1 MKDETKDRGKD
12 REWCPSFSFPLRPL
26 RVLCASAVNLFSDA
40 LHHRDAE
47 DAEGA
52 QSTNQIRTPPDR
64 GEVET
69 SRAKGRG
76 RGIVSRRRAPR
87 RLLVILCLL
96 PVHFC
101 LGASAARGQEVVDKM
116 VATING
122 RDLITY
128 TDLLWQLALQPESS
142 LENPRSQDLQDAR
155 DRLIDQRL
163 ISEESGRLPAV
174 TPSDKEV
181 QDAVTALVNR
191 FPTQAAFYARIA
203 RVGLTAEMLREIVSR
218 RLEIEKYLDF
228 RFRSFVVVSPKE
240 IGDYYRDTYV
250 PRFRRRRPG
259 VIVPTLEQATPQIE
273 ETLRE
278 AKVESDT
285 DAFLEDARARAE
297 IVILNPV

>member
-1 MKDETKDRGKD
+1 MMWGSKTETKDG
-12 REWCPSFSFPLRPL
+12 
-26 RVLCASAVNLFSDA
+26 VNS
-40 LHHRDAE
+40 
-47 DAEGA
+47 
-52 QSTNQIRTPPDR
+52 Q
-64 GEVET
+64 
-69 SRAKGRG
+69 
-76 RGIVSRRRAPR
+76 SRRAFA
-87 RLLVILCLL
+87 RLAVVVLLL
-96 PVHFC
+96 PIYFC
-101 LGASAARGQEVVDKM
+101 AGAGAARGQEVVDKM

-122 RDLITY
+122 RELITY

-142 LENPRSQDLQDAR
+142 LENPSSQDLQGAR

-163 ISEESGRLPAV
+163 ISEESGRLPTV

-181 QDAVTALVNR
+181 QDAVTALVKR

-203 RVGLTAEMLREIVSR
+203 RVGLTAEMLREIVSQ

-228 RFRSFVVVSPKE
+228 RFRSFVVVSAKE

-250 PRFRRRRPG
+250 PRFRRQRPG
-259 VIVPTLEQATPQIE
+259 VIVPTLEQATAQIE

>member
-1 MKDETKDRGKD
+1 MRSETKIKD
-12 REWCPSFSFPLRPL
+12 GVRKRAARRL
-26 RVLCASAVNLFSDA
+26 VAS
-40 LHHRDAE
+40 
-47 DAEGA
+47 
-52 QSTNQIRTPPDR
+52 
-64 GEVET
+64 
-69 SRAKGRG
+69 
-76 RGIVSRRRAPR
+76 SRRACA
-87 RLLVILCLL
+87 RLALAVLLL
-96 PVHFC
+96 PLYFC
-101 LGASAARGQEVVDKM
+101 LGAGAARGQEVVDKM

-142 LENPRSQDLQDAR
+142 LENPRSQDLQEAR

-163 ISEESGRLPAV
+163 ISEESGRLPTV

-181 QDAVTALVNR
+181 QDAITALVKR
-191 FPTQAAFYARIA
+191 FPTQQAFYARIA
-203 RVGLTAEMLREIVSR
+203 RVGLTADMLREIVSQ

-228 RFRSFVVVSPKE
+228 RFRSFVVVSTKE
-240 IGDYYRDTYV
+240 IADYYRDTYV
-250 PRFRRRRPG
+250 PRFRRQRPG

>member
-1 MKDETKDRGKD
+1 MMRSETKIKD
-12 REWCPSFSFPLRPL
+12 DVRKRAARQFVAMTRRSSARIVIIIFILPLY
-26 RVLCASAVNLFSDA
+26 
-40 LHHRDAE
+40 
-47 DAEGA
+47 
-52 QSTNQIRTPPDR
+52 
-64 GEVET
+64 
-69 SRAKGRG
+69 
-76 RGIVSRRRAPR
+76 
-87 RLLVILCLL
+87 
-96 PVHFC
+96 FC
-101 LGASAARGQEVVDKM
+101 LGAETARGQEVVDKM

-142 LENPRSQDLQDAR
+142 LENPRSQDLQEAR

-163 ISEESGRLPAV
+163 ISEESGRLPTV

-181 QDAVTALVNR
+181 QDAITALVKR
-191 FPTQAAFYARIA
+191 FPTQQAFYARIA
-203 RVGLTAEMLREIVSR
+203 RVGLTAEMLREIVSQ

-228 RFRSFVVVSPKE
+228 RFRSFVVVSTKE
-240 IGDYYRDTYV
+240 ISDYYRDTYV
-250 PRFRRRRPG
+250 PRFRRQRPG

>member
-1 MKDETKDRGKD
+1 MRSEQRRKSTAGCR
-12 REWCPSFSFPLRPL
+12 
-26 RVLCASAVNLFSDA
+26 ASA
-40 LHHRDAE
+40 
-47 DAEGA
+47 
-52 QSTNQIRTPPDR
+52 
-64 GEVET
+64 
-69 SRAKGRG
+69 
-76 RGIVSRRRAPR
+76 
-87 RLLVILCLL
+87 RLAAVLCLL
-96 PVHFC
+96 PAC
-101 LGASAARGQEVVDKM
+101 LGFGADAARAQEVVDKM

-142 LENPRSQDLQDAR
+142 LENPRSQDLQNAR

-163 ISEESGRLPAV
+163 ISEESGRLPTVA
-174 TPSDKEV
+174 PSEQEV
-181 QDAVTALVNR
+181 QDAVNALVKR
-191 FPTQAAFYARIA
+191 FPTQQAFYARIA
-203 RVGLTAEMLREIVSR
+203 RVGLTAEMLREIVSQ

-240 IGDYYRDTYV
+240 IADYYRDTYV
-250 PRFRRRRPG
+250 PRFRRQRPG

>member
-1 MKDETKDRGKD
+1 VKETRRGEFDMKDEMRS
-12 REWCPSFSFPLRPL
+12 RSE
-26 RVLCASAVNLFSDA
+26 V
-40 LHHRDAE
+40 
-47 DAEGA
+47 
-52 QSTNQIRTPPDR
+52 RTL
-64 GEVET
+64 
-69 SRAKGRG
+69 RAKGCDHE
-76 RGIVSRRRAPR
+76 SAPRRRAPR
-87 RLLVILCLL
+87 RFVVILCLL
-96 PVHFC
+96 PVYFC
-101 LGASAARGQEVVDKM
+101 LGARVTSAQEVVDKM

-142 LENPRSQDLQDAR
+142 LENPRSQDLQEAR

-163 ISEESGRLPAV
+163 ISEESGRLPTV

-181 QDAVTALVNR
+181 QDEVAALVKR
-191 FPTQAAFYARIA
+191 FPTQQAFYARIA
-203 RVGLTAEMLREIVSR
+203 RVGLTAEMLREIVSQ

-228 RFRSFVVVSPKE
+228 RFRSFVVVAPKE
-240 IGDYYRDTYV
+240 IADYYRDTYV
-250 PRFRRRRPG
+250 PRFRRLRPG